1 MSIKQRLLG
10 YTACFCCF
18 FWGISLNLTA
28 QQSVD
33 FSGYISKYDSTFSGI
48 GPEVYFL
55 PPPKSEE
62 ELLDDR
68 FAEKEVDS
76 TVVDEYVDRMNYYH
90 RLKMTGDRAVT
101 AKYLPIDET
110 QAASVEGNLLI
121 EIDRFVSLGST
132 NLVGDLQNRLAMEYL
147 AVGAYEYAVEF
158 FEKAM
163 QAKQE
168 ANQASDLDD
177 IGHNLAVTYE
187 FLGELAK
194 AYTLRQELY
203 SKALKARNSDQQGYA
218 MMELAIIK
226 AKQGSAY
233 EAERDIIQKV
243 VPLFRRNRNDAGRIA
258 AYNTLATIYFLQEKY
273 PEAQWFLLQA
283 KTIADKEG
291 IVDQMPE
298 IIFGLAEAKKQSGN
312 PRVAI
317 EEYKMADDLAR
328 RDHLLGMQLAIQ
340 DALGDLYHRAGN
352 YNEAAIALQKYDVL
366 KNMLFKGDAPTP
378 VAN

>member
-1 MSIKQRLLG
+1 MSIKQRLFG
-10 YTACFCCF
+10 YTACFCCL
-18 FWGISLNLTA
+18 FWGVSLNLSA

-68 FAEKEVDS
+68 FADKEVDS
-76 TVVDEYVDRMNYYH
+76 AIVDEYVDRMNYYH
-90 RLKMTGDRAVT
+90 RLKMTGNTAVT

-110 QAASVEGNLLI
+110 MSASVEGSLLT
-121 EIDRFVSLGST
+121 EIDRFATLGSA
-132 NLVGDLQNRLAMEYL
+132 NLMGDLQNRLAMEYL

-163 QAKQE
+163 RAKQE
-168 ANQASDLDD
+168 ANQTGDFAA

-187 FLGELAK
+187 YLGEYAK
-194 AYTLRQELY
+194 AQALRQELY
-203 SKALKARNSDQQGYA
+203 DRAVKARNSNQEAYA
-218 MMELAIIK
+218 MMELATVK

-233 EAERDIIQKV
+233 EAERDIIRKV
-243 VPLFRRNRNDAGRIA
+243 VPLFRRTRNDAGRIA
-258 AYNTLATIYFLQEKY
+258 AYNALAAIYFLQEKY

-317 EEYKMADDLAR
+317 EEYKVADDLAR
-328 RDHLLGMQLAIQ
+328 KEHLLGMQLAIQ

-352 YNEAAIALQKYDVL
+352 YNEAAIALHKYDAL
-366 KNMLFKGDAPTP
+366 KNMLFKGDAPAP
-378 VAN
+378 VDP

>member
-18 FWGISLNLTA
+18 FWGISLNLTG

>member
-76 TVVDEYVDRMNYYH
+76 AIVEEYVDRMNYYH
-90 RLKMTGDRAVT
+90 RLKMTGDKAVT
-101 AKYLPIDET
+101 AKYLPINET
-110 QAASVEGNLLI
+110 LSASVEGNLLT
-121 EIDRFVSLGST
+121 EIDRFATLGSA

-163 QAKQE
+163 QTKQQT
-168 ANQASDLDD
+168 NQTGDFDA
-177 IGHNLAVTYE
+177 IGHNLAIIYE
-187 FLGELAK
+187 YLGELAK
-194 AYTLRQELY
+194 AHTLRQELY
-203 SKALKARNSDQQGYA
+203 DRAVKARNNNQQAYA
-218 MMELAIIK
+218 MMELATVK
-226 AKQGSAY
+226 AKLGSAY

-243 VPLFRRNRNDAGRIA
+243 VPLFRRTRNDAGRIA
-258 AYNTLATIYFLQEKY
+258 AYNALATIYFLQEKY

-317 EEYKMADDLAR
+317 EEYKVADDLAR
-328 RDHLLGMQLAIQ
+328 KEHLLGMQLAIQ

-352 YNEAAIALQKYDVL
+352 YNEAAIALHKYDAL
-366 KNMLFKGDAPTP
+366 KNMLFKGDDPAPVDP
-378 VAN
+378 